1 MTKLRDFLK
10 HEINIFFVA
19 LMFYSR
25 LPVPKNPDYKP
36 ENLNEATRYFPV
48 VGWIVGGLSSVF
60 LLGLMQILPVSVA
73 ILGFILMNILLTGA
87 FHEDGFAD
95 VCDGFGGGWTA
106 PKILEIM
113 KDSRLGTYGTVG
125 ILFMLAFK
133 FELLRSLLPFSG
145 NGISGITINKGT
157 LFFLLVSAHSVS
169 RMLAATTL
177 YTHSYVRENEDA
189 KAKPLAKKISFQN
202 LIVTIFLGILPVFAF
217 MFLDFHF
224 FLKVIFIVIPILY
237 LIKFLMASYFKKWI
251 GGYTGDCLGAIQQV
265 TEVFFYLGIL
275 ILVNRQMVE

>member
-1 MTKLRDFLK
+1 MLKFFK

-25 LPVPKNPDYKP
+25 LPCPKWLEHKPDH
-36 ENLNEATRYFPV
+36 LNEATRYFPV
-48 VGWIVGGLSSVF
+48 VGWVVGGLSSVV
-60 LLGLMQILPVSVA
+60 LVALMLILPVSVA
-73 ILGFILMNILLTGA
+73 LLGFMLTNILLTGA

-133 FELLRSLLPFSG
+133 FELLRNLL
-145 NGISGITINKGT
+145 N
-157 LFFLLVSAHSVS
+157 FLNTGFWLLEILIFMIAAHSVS
-169 RMLAATTL
+169 RMLAATAL

-189 KAKPLAKKISFQN
+189 KAKPLAKKISLQN
-202 LIVTIFLGILPVFAF
+202 FLITVFLGLLPIFS
-217 MFLDFHF
+217 LIIIDLKF
-224 FLKVIFIVIPILY
+224 FLLMFFVVVPMLY
-237 LIKFLMASYFKKWI
+237 LIKVLMSAYFKKWI

-265 TEVFFYLGIL
+265 TEVGFYLGALVL
-275 ILVNRQMVE
+275 IQNFYQ

>member
-1 MTKLRDFLK
+1 MLKFFK

-25 LPVPKNPDYKP
+25 LPCPKWLIHKPDY
-36 ENLNEATRYFPV
+36 LNEATRYFPV
-48 VGWIVGGLSSVF
+48 VGWIVGGFSAVVLF
-60 LLGLMQILPVSVA
+60 ALMLILPVSVA
-73 ILGFILMNILLTGA
+73 ILGFMLTNILLTGA

-125 ILFMLAFK
+125 ILFMLALK
-133 FELLRSLLPFSG
+133 FELLRNLIPFFEGSGFGGTIIHAEELLC
-145 NGISGITINKGT
+145 
-157 LFFLLVSAHSVS
+157 FLISAHSVS

-189 KAKPLAKKISFQN
+189 KAKPLAKKISLQN
-202 LIVTIFLGILPVFAF
+202 LLITIFLGIFPVF
-217 MFLDFHF
+217 FLIIIDIYF
-224 FLKVIFIVIPILY
+224 FLLMFFVVIPLLY
-237 LIKFLMASYFKKWI
+237 LVKILMTAYFKKWI

-265 TEVFFYLGIL
+265 TEVFFYLGAL
-275 ILVNRQMVE
+275 ILVNNR

>member
-1 MTKLRDFLK
+1 MLKFLQ

-25 LPVPKNPDYKP
+25 LPCPKSLIHKP
-36 ENLNEATRYFPV
+36 EYLNEATRYFPV
-48 VGWIVGGLSSVF
+48 VGWIVGGLSSAV
-60 LLGLMQILPVSVA
+60 LIALMLILPVSVA
-73 ILGFILMNILLTGA
+73 LLGYMLTNILLTGA

-125 ILFMLAFK
+125 SLFMLAFK
-133 FELLRSLLPFSG
+133 FELLRNLLNFSNANLWILEIVPLMIAG
-145 NGISGITINKGT
+145 
-157 LFFLLVSAHSVS
+157 HSIS

-189 KAKPLAKKISFQN
+189 KAKPLAKKISLPN
-202 LIVTIFLGILPVFAF
+202 LLITLFLGILPI
-217 MFLDFHF
+217 F
-224 FLKVIFIVIPILY
+224 FLMIIDLKSFLMLFFGVVPLLY
-237 LIKFLMASYFKKWI
+237 LIKILMSAYFKKWI

-265 TEVFFYLGIL
+265 TEVGFYLGALIL
-275 ILVNRQMVE
+275 IRNF

>member
-1 MTKLRDFLK
+1 MLNNFK

-25 LPVPKNPDYKP
+25 LPCPKWLIHKP
-36 ENLNEATRYFPV
+36 EYLNEATRYFPV
-48 VGWIVGGLSSVF
+48 VGWIVGGLSSVV
-60 LLGLMQILPVSVA
+60 LIALMLILPVSVA
-73 ILGFILMNILLTGA
+73 LLGFMLMNILLTGA

-133 FELLRSLLPFSG
+133 FELLRNLL
-145 NGISGITINKGT
+145 N
-157 LFFLLVSAHSVS
+157 FFNTDFWLLEIVIFLISAHSVS
-169 RMLAATTL
+169 RLLAATTL

-189 KAKPLAKKISFQN
+189 KAKPLAKKISLQN
-202 LIVTIFLGILPVFAF
+202 LLITIFLGILPVFF
-217 MFLDFHF
+217 FVIIDLKF
-224 FLKVIFIVIPILY
+224 FLMLFFVVVPLLY
-237 LIKFLMASYFKKWI
+237 LIKILMSAYFKKWI

-265 TEVFFYLGIL
+265 TEIGFYLGALIL
-275 ILVNRQMVE
+275 IRNF